1 MLERGVPKAVVL
13 LNRDKLVEQ
22 TARRLVHLNPTVWA
36 AGQGS
41 KNASGNVVICSL
53 QSCDRLTIPDCRLII
68 CDEAHNINEEGR
80 YGKFFERHPK
90 AKILGFTATPWR
102 HSILIY
108 GDGEFF
114 PEINFRRGIKE
125 MIDAGWICRPIAKAQ
140 PHAWDTSKLKTRMGE
155 FETKDVER
163 MLKNWQKI
171 KAQIEDAM
179 PKLEGRR
186 KVVWV
191 CSSIDHAERVRQFI
205 PEESVLIHS
214 KSLHNEY
221 SYELFEKGPIRHLVS
236 IMMVTE
242 GYDFPAID
250 AICFMRPTKSPTL
263 MVQVIGRGLRLSPG
277 KTDCLVL
284 DYGRVIENCGP
295 ITSPYLREHRLDK
308 TKPEEEL
315 KACPKC
321 LSYMERFETSCP
333 DCGYEFP
340 PTERDMEKSLDEE
353 SAERDILEFP
363 DEEFNI
369 TDVLLRRHR
378 GPKGDCLRIDY
389 ITDRLYPK
397 HVSVYGTSYFKYW
410 PAVRA
415 QLKEMTGWDCPS
427 YIEALELVDNGLVP
441 ERIPSKISAERAG
454 KHYTLKK
461 VYFDERER
469 DRVEDIDVPF

>member
-1 MLERGVPKAVVL
+1 
-13 LNRDKLVEQ
+13 
-22 TARRLVHLNPTVWA
+22 
-36 AGQGS
+36 
-41 KNASGNVVICSL
+41 
-53 QSCDRLTIPDCRLII
+53 
-68 CDEAHNINEEGR
+68 
-80 YGKFFERHPK
+80 
-90 AKILGFTATPWR
+90 
-102 HSILIY
+102 
-108 GDGEFF
+108 
-114 PEINFRRGIKE
+114 
-125 MIDAGWICRPIAKAQ
+125 
-140 PHAWDTSKLKTRMGE
+140 
-155 FETKDVER
+155 

-191 CSSIDHAERVRQFI
+191 CSSIDHAARVRKFI
-205 PEESVLIHS
+205 PEESVIIHS
-214 KSLHNEY
+214 KSVHNEY

-277 KTDCLVL
+277 KSDCLVL

-295 ITSPYLREHRLDK
+295 ISNPYLREHRQDK

-315 KACPKC
+315 KTCPKC
-321 LSYMERFETSCP
+321 MSYVERFETVCP
-333 DCGYEFP
+333 DCSYEFQAA
-340 PTERDMEKSLDEE
+340 ERDMEKSLDEE
-353 SAERDILEFP
+353 SANRDILESP
-363 DEEFNI
+363 DEEFKI
-369 TDVLLRRHR
+369 TDVL
-378 GPKGDCLRIDY
+378 LRIDY

-397 HVSVYGTSYFKYW
+397 HVSVFGTSYFKFW
-410 PAVRA
+410 PTVRA

-441 ERIPSKISAERAG
+441 DRMPSKISAERSG

-461 VYFDERER
+461 VYFDERESNR
-469 DRVEDIDVPF
+469 IENSDVPF